1 MQNNIPKL
9 TDEAVGGAIIEL
21 MRHMYRIGGAVD
33 QWDELLYAIYDENL
47 FVYKRFQTAAIKAY
61 PLLWEFIYT
70 KPGEPIP
77 RDMLRLLFD
86 IHEFWAC
93 PIERLGE
100 KYDAARIVAAN
111 MLRRIDDTLTD
122 EDREATM
129 TDGKTQLILRKHL
142 TADTL
147 PVLIDDKII
156 DILTSTFD
164 LTELLQAMKDTE
176 KARY

>member
-1 MQNNIPKL
+1 MQGSTPRSTGGAI
-9 TDEAVGGAIIEL
+9 DGAIIEL

-100 KYDAARIVAAN
+100 KYVAARIVAAN
-111 MLRRIDDTLTD
+111 MLRRIDDALTD

-147 PVLIDDKII
+147 PVLIDGKII
-156 DILTSTFD
+156 DIPTSTFD
-164 LTELLQAMKDTE
+164 LTELLQAMKDTD
-176 KARY
+176 KARH